1 MIINIVKD
9 QSKEEEEEIE
19 MGVTFHM
26 VPTVA
31 CQANLKGTISNSLWK
46 SSQMDPKVIFS
57 NDSIQLF

>member
-31 CQANLKGTISNSLWK
+31 CLKFERNYIQFIMEILPDGP
-46 SSQMDPKVIFS
+46 QGHIFE
-57 NDSIQLF
+57 

>member
-9 QSKEEEEEIE
+9 QSKEEEEEI
-19 MGVTFHM
+19 GVTFHM